1 MKTSKSL
8 NNSIDFTTL
17 FSAFPDLMSLDDV
30 AKALGISRQTA
41 YILVKE
47 QGVIQSIRVGHLIRI
62 PRPCLI
68 DYVTRQCYNQ
78 AATVGQPA
86 DKEV

>member
-1 MKTSKSL
+1 MKTIQNST
-8 NNSIDFTTL
+8 NSIDFAIL
-17 FSAFPDLMSLDDV
+17 FSTYPDLMSLDDV

-41 YILVKE
+41 YILIKE
-47 QGVIQSIRVGHLIRI
+47 QGVIGHLIRI

-68 DYVTRQCYNQ
+68 DYVARQCYNQ